1 MESGDLRIFEA
12 VARLGSLTGAAA
24 ELHTVQSNVTAR
36 IRHLEAELGVPVFRR
51 HSRGV
56 TLTPAGERLLPH
68 AVKVAQVIDAA
79 VRSVRDGDRPRGPLR
94 LGALETVTALRLPP
108 ILAKFVQRYPE
119 VNLSLMTGT
128 TRQLIEEVC
137 GYKIEGAFIAGS
149 ARHPDLEET
158 QVWREELVLVTH
170 PGITSLEEAL
180 DPVREVKVVV
190 FRQGCSY
197 REQLE
202 LFLGERGLTPVRRL
216 EFGTVD
222 GILGC
227 AAAGLGVG
235 LMPRASAE
243 RAQRNLAIGIH
254 RLPAERAYSSTC
266 FIRRRDSVASPA
278 LLRFLDC
285 AVGKAAPSPRPAG
298 RRRSREISPAPGR
311 VNLPL

>member
-12 VARLGSLTGAAA
+12 VARRGSITGAAA

-36 IRHLEAELGVPVFRR
+36 IRHLETELGAPVFRR

-68 AVKVAQVIDAA
+68 AVKVAQVIDEA

-108 ILAKFVQRYPE
+108 ILAKYVQRYPE
-119 VNLSLMTGT
+119 VNLSLRTGT

-137 GYKIEGAFIAGS
+137 GYKIEGAFIAGP
-149 ARHPDLEET
+149 AGHPDVEEMP
-158 QVWREELVLVTH
+158 VWREELVLVTH
-170 PGITSLEEAL
+170 PEITSLQEVL
-180 DPVREVKVVV
+180 DSAGGVKTVV

-197 REQLE
+197 REHLE
-202 LFLGERGLTPVRRL
+202 LFLAEHGITPVRQL
-216 EFGTVD
+216 EFGTVE

-235 LMPRASAE
+235 LMPRAIAE
-243 RAQRNLAIGIH
+243 RAQYTLAIGIH
-254 RLPAERAYSSTC
+254 SLPAERACTRTH

-285 AVGKAAPSPRPAG
+285 AMESETAQ
-298 RRRSREISPAPGR
+298 PGAEVSSAR
-311 VNLPL
+311 MVRHT